1 MVKQIFL
8 SDTWFARGL
17 ADASELKY
25 VLIWNRNK
33 ETWGGESKKPCHS
46 SEHVGYKFYKNGTFY
61 WRIKRVFAYKSDLL
75 FDPLYCALHS
85 FILGKPDFPLCHFT
99 FFYQTFMFFILSFH
113 PFAPCFV
120 HCSTILLLLVSL
132 CTCKLNLFFVHF
144 LYLILLLLNILHR
157 LCRRRHLHQHH
168 LILLILRTI
177 HSDLLSL
184 E

>member
-1 MVKQIFL
+1 
-8 SDTWFARGL
+8 
-17 ADASELKY
+17 
-25 VLIWNRNK
+25 
-33 ETWGGESKKPCHS
+33 
-46 SEHVGYKFYKNGTFY
+46 
-61 WRIKRVFAYKSDLL
+61 
-75 FDPLYCALHS
+75 
-85 FILGKPDFPLCHFT
+85 
-99 FFYQTFMFFILSFH
+99 MFFILCFH

-144 LYLILLLLNILHR
+144 LYLILPLLHILHR
-157 LCRRRHLHQHH
+157 LFRRRHLHQYHH

>member
-1 MVKQIFL
+1 LYVFLLHESEEKYSENGCNVVAKNNIKNVSNMVKQIFL

-99 FFYQTFMFFILSFH
+99 FFY
-113 PFAPCFV
+113 
-120 HCSTILLLLVSL
+120 
-132 CTCKLNLFFVHF
+132 
-144 LYLILLLLNILHR
+144 
-157 LCRRRHLHQHH
+157 
-168 LILLILRTI
+168 
-177 HSDLLSL
+177 
-184 E
+184 